1 MGNLALGP
9 FLAAAAL
16 LVLAGVSKL
25 GDPSS
30 LVLALRSV
38 GLPARPALGRLLAA
52 AEIAVGGV
60 ALAAPGRL
68 SGALVATAYL
78 AFTAFVALALTR
90 GGVLA
95 SCGCF
100 GRPDTPPTRSH
111 LAVTVV
117 LAASGAAM
125 AWAPPDSAWSTAA
138 QQPATLA
145 TLVGFAALLAALA
158 YLALAILPTVT
169 PAAVRSTSAPRRG

>member
-16 LVLAGVSKL
+16 LVLAGVPKL
-25 GDPSS
+25 ADPSS

-38 GLPARPALGRLLAA
+38 RLPARPVLGRLLAA
-52 AEIAVGGV
+52 GEIAVG
-60 ALAAPGRL
+60 ALALVAPGRL
-68 SGALVATAYL
+68 SGVLVAASYL
-78 AFTAFVALALTR
+78 AFTAFVALALAR

-100 GRPDTPPTRSH
+100 GRPDTPPTRTH

-117 LAASGAAM
+117 LAASGVAL
-125 AWAPPDSAWSTAA
+125 AWAPPDPWSAAVREPVTF
-138 QQPATLA
+138 A
-145 TLVGFAALLAALA
+145 TLVGFAALVAALA
-158 YLALAILPTVT
+158 YLALAVLPTVT
-169 PAAVRSTSAPRRG
+169 PAAVRSASAPRRG

>member
-16 LVLAGVSKL
+16 LVLAGLPKL

-38 GLPARPALGRLLAA
+38 GLPARPVIGRLLAA
-52 AEIAVGGV
+52 AEMAVGGL
-60 ALAAPGRL
+60 ALVAPGRL
-68 SGALVATAYL
+68 SGVLVAAAYL
-78 AFTAFVALALTR
+78 AFTGFVALALTR
-90 GGVLA
+90 GGLLA

-111 LAVTVV
+111 LAVTAV
-117 LAASGAAM
+117 LAASGVAM
-125 AWAPPDSAWSTAA
+125 AWAPPASGWSSAM
-138 QQPATLA
+138 QQPATFA
-145 TLVGFAALLAALA
+145 TLLGFAALLAALA
-158 YLALAILPTVT
+158 YLAIAVLPTVT
-169 PAAVRSTSAPRRG
+169 PAAVRSASAPRRG

>member
-16 LVLAGVSKL
+16 LVLAGLPKL
-25 GDPSS
+25 ADPSS

-38 GLPARPALGRLLAA
+38 GLPARPVLGRLLAA
-52 AEIAVGGV
+52 GEVAVGV
-60 ALAAPGRL
+60 LALVAPGRV
-68 SGALVATAYL
+68 SGLLVAVAYL
-78 AFTAFVALALTR
+78 AFTAFVAVALTR

-111 LAVTVV
+111 LVVTAV
-117 LAASGAAM
+117 LAASGVAV
-125 AWAPPDSAWSTAA
+125 AWAPPDPVWSAAA
-138 QQPATLA
+138 QRPATLV
-145 TLVGFAALLAALA
+145 TLVGFAALIAALA
-158 YLALAILPTVT
+158 YLAIAVLPTVS
-169 PAAVRSTSAPRRG
+169 PAAVRSASAPRRG